1 MKPILTLVFILLVS
15 CLPVFSW
22 SQAPDPS
29 LRQVQ
34 VDVVYLS
41 SDLLEGREAGTVGER
56 MAADYIAAR
65 FAEIGL
71 EPAGPKGSWY
81 NDFNFKYQT
90 NVHGGGVA
98 EVRQGI
104 NVVGYIDHKAK
115 STVVIGAHY
124 DHLGYGAFGSRHT
137 GEPAIHNGADDNAS
151 GVAGLLRLAEKLKS
165 NPNARNNNYLFVAFS
180 AEELGLIGSKVF
192 ASDSLLF
199 DRKRTNYMLNMDMIG
214 RLNDERVLA
223 VNGAATSPLWKDALQ
238 AIHTNGIVVK
248 TSDSGVGPSDHT
260 SFYLQDLPV
269 LHFFTGQHEDYHK
282 PEDDAARIN
291 FKGIHDITDLMIRLI
306 EYLDSKGKLP
316 FTKTQDEEQGRRAA
330 TFKVSLGVMPDYVY
344 DGEGM
349 RVDGVTDGRPA
360 QIAGIK
366 KGDILLAIGEFPI
379 KDIYDYME
387 GLSKFQ
393 KGDKSTVKIRRS
405 EQVIELPV
413 AF

>member
-1 MKPILTLVFILLVS
+1 MKFFVVVLSVLLS
-15 CLPVFSW
+15 IGSPLFSW
-22 SQAPDPS
+22 SQAADPA
-29 LRQVQ
+29 LRQAQ

-71 EPAGPKGSWY
+71 KPAGSKGSWY

-90 NVHGGGVA
+90 NPHGGGESEA
-98 EVRQGI
+98 RQGI
-104 NVVGYIDHKAK
+104 NVVGYIDNKAK
-115 STVVIGAHY
+115 TTVVLGAHY
-124 DHLGYGAFGSRHT
+124 DHLGYGNFGSRHT

-151 GVAGLLRLAEKLKS
+151 GVAGLLLLADHLKNNS
-165 NPNARNNNYLFVAFS
+165 KARKNNYLFVAFS

-199 DRKRTNYMLNMDMIG
+199 DRTRTNYMLNMDMIG
-214 RLNDERVLA
+214 RLNAERVLA
-223 VNGAATSPLWKDALQ
+223 VNGAGTSPLWKEALQ
-238 AIHTNGIVVK
+238 TINTGGITVK

-282 PEDDAARIN
+282 PEDDAERIN
-291 FKGIHDITDLMIRLI
+291 FQGIKDITDLMIRLI
-306 EYLDSKGKLP
+306 EQLDSKGKLP
-316 FTKTQDEEQGRRAA
+316 FTKTKDEDQGRRAA
-330 TFKVSLGVMPDYVY
+330 AFKVSLGVMPDYVY

-360 QIAGIK
+360 QIAGVQ
-366 KGDILLAIGEFPI
+366 KGDILIGIGDIPI

-387 GLSKFQ
+387 GLAKFQ
-393 KGDKSTVKIRRS
+393 KGDKSTVKIKRGD
-405 EQVIELPV
+405 QILELPV
-413 AF
+413 EF